1 MTKSRSTRSITQAAL
16 CIAGLSLAG
25 CVTAVSNPQSPT
37 ATEQLLTRH
46 AARRAAAEAN
56 LVCRRSADHCV
67 AVGAKVFVQVRA
79 GDDTPAGRF
88 AVAAFDAHLAGS
100 GAALVDE
107 RAQAEVVVDLSI
119 AAAAIDDQ
127 DRIFGV
133 PSVNLPAI
141 PGHTST
147 TTATPEISF
156 YATHERTGVVELDAI
171 ARDAKTGR
179 MITAVG
185 PLSASA
191 HLVRGSILTGI
202 SFGRTRELPEI
213 RADQR

>member
-1 MTKSRSTRSITQAAL
+1 M
-16 CIAGLSLAG
+16 
-25 CVTAVSNPQSPT
+25 
-37 ATEQLLTRH
+37 
-46 AARRAAAEAN
+46 RRAP
-56 LVCRRSADHCV
+56 L
-67 AVGAKVFVQVRA
+67 
-79 GDDTPAGRF
+79 

-100 GAALVDE
+100 GAALIDD
-107 RAQAEVVVDLSI
+107 RAQAEVVVDLAI

-127 DRIFGV
+127 DRVFGIPPVSIPAV
-133 PSVNLPAI
+133 PGKTA
-141 PGHTST
+141 GT
-147 TTATPEISF
+147 TTTPEISF

-191 HLVRGSILTGI
+191 HLVRGSILTGL
-202 SFGRTRELPEI
+202 SFGKTRELPDI